1 LYPVFAT
8 SLIEAAYIDVYGDV
22 YGEEDNSN
30 LARRCL
36 SNIKRDSRRPKHFK
50 SNKQNPYRILREN
63 RKHVRRHETNRP
75 NRLKRPQGSLPMK
88 YVIDSYAWIEYFMG
102 TEAGEKAKPIIESSE
117 EKITPTI
124 CLAEVY
130 AKTLKVESQELAER
144 QRVFIKEKSALATL
158 DEPIAVE
165 SAKVQTKMK
174 KEIDGWGLVD
184 SIVYATALLK
194 KAEVVTGDE
203 HFKKLKNVLFIK

>member
-1 LYPVFAT
+1 
-8 SLIEAAYIDVYGDV
+8 
-22 YGEEDNSN
+22 
-30 LARRCL
+30 
-36 SNIKRDSRRPKHFK
+36 
-50 SNKQNPYRILREN
+50 
-63 RKHVRRHETNRP
+63 
-75 NRLKRPQGSLPMK
+75 MK

-102 TEAGEKAKPIIESSE
+102 TEAGKKAKPIIESSE

-130 AKTLKVESQELAER
+130 AKTLKVESKELAEK
-144 QRVFIKEKSALATL
+144 QRAYIKEKSAIAAL
-158 DEPIAVE
+158 DELIAVE
-165 SAKVQTKMK
+165 SAKVQAKMK
-174 KEIDGWGLVD
+174 KEIEGWELAD

>member
-1 LYPVFAT
+1 
-8 SLIEAAYIDVYGDV
+8 
-22 YGEEDNSN
+22 
-30 LARRCL
+30 
-36 SNIKRDSRRPKHFK
+36 
-50 SNKQNPYRILREN
+50 
-63 RKHVRRHETNRP
+63 
-75 NRLKRPQGSLPMK
+75 MK

-102 TEAGEKAKPIIESSE
+102 TEAGEKAKPIIESQE

-130 AKTLKVESQELAER
+130 AKTLKVESRELADK
-144 QRVFIKEKSALATL
+144 QRTFIKEKSALASL

-174 KEIDGWGLVD
+174 KEIDGWGMAD
-184 SIVYATALLK
+184 SIVYATGLLK

>member
-1 LYPVFAT
+1 
-8 SLIEAAYIDVYGDV
+8 
-22 YGEEDNSN
+22 
-30 LARRCL
+30 
-36 SNIKRDSRRPKHFK
+36 
-50 SNKQNPYRILREN
+50 
-63 RKHVRRHETNRP
+63 
-75 NRLKRPQGSLPMK
+75 MK

-102 TEAGEKAKPIIESSE
+102 TQAGKKAKPIIDSSE

-130 AKTLKVESQELAER
+130 AKTLKVESQELAEK
-144 QRVFIKEKSALATL
+144 QRVFIKEKSALAVL

-165 SAKVQTKMK
+165 SARIQTKMK
-174 KEIDGWGLVD
+174 KEIDGWGLAD

-203 HFKKLKNVLFIK
+203 HFRKLKNVLFIK